1 MYDAKTIFFLALVF
15 FMATRGRPA
24 KSFDDSELS
33 RIINFAKRRQFRT
46 KAQQEL
52 YDAEN
57 SRVITALHVAADA
70 DLLTLVK
77 TVSRQR
83 IAYRK
88 NTELYK
94 IIQHKAT
101 TTVPL
106 TNLEKEI
113 LGYDWTDR
121 DGFFNCQKALTT
133 YAKLEKIAKSE
144 IERAESQKRQEAIKK
159 TLEQQTDGQKRRKE
173 NERRKYFLGGV
184 VLKYSQFLKDNYL
197 FGPQDSEEAILQ
209 HLLEDFIVCNYLSDV
224 TNDDENKANNVR
236 NSIKNKRSEII
247 EKIRNMS
254 EEIEND
260 KRR

>member
-1 MYDAKTIFFLALVF
+1 
-15 FMATRGRPA
+15 MAIRGRPV
-24 KSFDDSELS
+24 KSFDNDELS
-33 RIINFAKRRQFRT
+33 RIISFAERRQFRT
-46 KAQQEL
+46 KAQQQL
-52 YDAEN
+52 CDAES
-57 SRVITALHVAADA
+57 SRIITRHHVVADSE
-70 DLLTLVK
+70 LLALVK

-88 NTELYK
+88 NVELYK

-101 TTVPL
+101 TTVQL
-106 TNLEKEI
+106 THLEKEI
-113 LGYDWTDR
+113 LGYDLTDR
-121 DGFFNCQKALTT
+121 DGFFNCHKALTT

-159 TLEQQTDGQKRRKE
+159 TLEQQTEGQKRRKE

-197 FGPQDSEEAILQ
+197 FGPHDSEEAILR

-247 EKIRNMS
+247 EKIRNLS
-254 EEIEND
+254 KDIEND
-260 KRR
+260 KRG

>member
-1 MYDAKTIFFLALVF
+1 
-15 FMATRGRPA
+15 MATRGRPA

-33 RIINFAKRRQFRT
+33 RIIDFAKRRQFRT

-57 SRVITALHVAADA
+57 SRVITAPHVAADA
-70 DLLTLVK
+70 ELLTLVK

-113 LGYDWTDR
+113 LGYNLDDR
-121 DGFFNCQKALTT
+121 DGFFNCQNALTT

-159 TLEQQTDGQKRRKE
+159 TLEQQTDGQRKRKE
-173 NERRKYFLGGV
+173 QERRKYFLGGV
-184 VLKYSQFLKDNYL
+184 VLKYADFLRENYL
-197 FGPQDSEEAILQ
+197 FSPNDSEEAILQ
-209 HLLEDFIVCNYLSDV
+209 QLLEDFIVCNYLSDV
-224 TNDDENKANNVR
+224 TNSDESKADNVR
-236 NSIKNKRSEII
+236 KSIKNKRSEII
-247 EKIRNMS
+247 EKIRS
-254 EEIEND
+254 VSKDIEND

>member
-70 DLLTLVK
+70 ELLTLVK

-94 IIQHKAT
+94 IIQHKST
-101 TTVPL
+101 TTIPL
-106 TNLEKEI
+106 THLEKEI
-113 LGYDWTDR
+113 LGYDLTDR
-121 DGFFNCQKALTT
+121 DGFFDCQNALTT

-247 EKIRNMS
+247 EKIRNLS
-254 EEIEND
+254 KDIEHD